1 MRVLILL
8 LTTAILAVAQV
19 PPDSIFPV
27 EHFQYQTKGRRDPF
41 VPLIAGEGKGMGRL
55 NIDNLTLIGIISG
68 DRGRVALVKDGLQKG
83 HILRKGDKVAG
94 GWVSDVTSNSIIFA
108 IEHAGI
114 VSRYEIELEKK
125 ER

>member
-1 MRVLILL
+1 MRIMILL
-8 LTTAILAVAQV
+8 SALVFLAVAQV

-27 EHFQYQTKGRRDPF
+27 EHFQYKAQGRRDPF
-41 VPLIAGEGKGMGRL
+41 VPLIGSEGKGMGRL

-68 DRGRVALVKDGLQKG
+68 NRGRVALVKDGLNKG
-83 HILRKGDKVAG
+83 HILRKGNKVAG
-94 GWVSDVTSNSIIFA
+94 GWVSDITSSSIIFA

>member
-1 MRVLILL
+1 MRYLIISIFFLGS
-8 LTTAILAVAQV
+8 AYAQV
-19 PPDSIFPV
+19 PSDSIFPV
-27 EHFQYQTKGRRDPF
+27 EHFKYQAKGRRDPF
-41 VPLIAGEGKGMGRL
+41 IPLITGSKGAGRL

-68 DRGRVALVKDGLQKG
+68 DRGRIALVKDGLNKG

-94 GWVSDVTSNSIIFA
+94 GWVSEVTSNSIIFA

-114 VSRYEIELEKK
+114 ISRFELELERK

>member
-1 MRVLILL
+1 MRGMVLMLIFAAILL
-8 LTTAILAVAQV
+8 AQV

-41 VPLIAGEGKGMGRL
+41 IPLIAGEGKTRGRL

-68 DRGRVALVKDGLQKG
+68 DRGRIALVKDGLNKG

-94 GWVSDVTSNSIIFA
+94 GWVSEITSNSVIFA

-114 VSRYEIELEKK
+114 VSRFEIELEKK